1 MNLDVLEATDKK
13 TVIEIDSDHF
23 DPGTNALESINPL
36 SRVKNDQLI
45 EMIQKVEDPLI
56 KENQIQ
62 EGIED

>member
-23 DPGTNALESINPL
+23 EPGTNALESINPL

-45 EMIQKVEDPLI
+45 EM
-56 KENQIQ
+56 N
-62 EGIED
+62 